1 MRGEF
6 FCYLCVDKPLTIK
19 LFVMKEQKNILLAII
34 ALLLAVMAFKYLSQ
48 SNNSPAQPQEP
59 VAIETQV
66 PERYKIGDLYDV
78 NGKEGVVFEVSADGK
93 HGKIVS
99 LTQPS
104 KTKTWDEAFAWGRNL
119 SGGWYL
125 PSRDELLAI
134 YKVKNKLNATLSA
147 VGTELENWF
156 YWSSTEYDEFCAW
169 DVYLDDG
176 FTSGSRKDFNHY
188 VRAVS
193 AF

>member
-1 MRGEF
+1 
-6 FCYLCVDKPLTIK
+6 
-19 LFVMKEQKNILLAII
+19 MKEQKNILLAII
-34 ALLLAVMAFKYLSQ
+34 ALLLAAILALGAVMAFKYLSQ
-48 SNNSPAQPQEP
+48 SNNSPAQPQESGYY
-59 VAIETQV
+59 
-66 PERYKIGDLYDV
+66 RIGDVYDV
-78 NGKEGVVFEVSADGK
+78 NGKMGVVFVVSEDGK

-104 KTKTWDEAFAWGRNL
+104 KKKTWNEAFAWGRNL

-147 VGTELENWF
+147 VGSELKNWF